1 MLERM
6 DIGEGWEGV
15 FMVVLE
21 LIQVLLGLV
30 GAFFV
35 LKFNVML

>member
-1 MLERM
+1 
-6 DIGEGWEGV
+6 
-15 FMVVLE
+15 MVVSK

-35 LKFNVML
+35 LKFNDICFDF